1 MEDVMPTLPNKKVE
15 KYRFDLENNC
25 FFLSSHLFSFLQRV
39 LVCFLFIPS
48 LSNSA
53 PFEKSKVIE
62 RKLTVSGSSKGI
74 GQKMRR
80 ALQKSKI
87 PARQLG
93 IIVADSD
100 STLYQMNA
108 DKNFIP
114 ASLVKIFTASALL
127 DLLSPSLQFTT
138 RFLAENKINNFV
150 LKGNLYLKGGGD
162 PGFVS
167 ESLWNL
173 VNNLQRT
180 GLKKIQGDLIVDDSR
195 FDQKKRGKRL
205 SYSSH
210 SSYDAPV
217 GALSF
222 NWNTANIYLRPGKKT
237 GHPLLIHIDPSSLYF
252 SSIKNKTKTVK
263 KGKRKKIS
271 IQRRQQGKSKELIEV
286 AGYLPLHH
294 KELLIYRNIL
304 HPAIWTGWN
313 TIDFLKQRGINITG
327 QVKRGNTASD
337 AFVLAEWQS
346 RPLTEHIKLM
356 MKYSNNFMVEMLVK
370 NMVVELTG
378 KKGNLTEG
386 LKIIKK
392 HIQKIGIKT
401 EDYHLVQASGLS
413 RKNKIK
419 PQQLQ
424 TILKYWMHH
433 PLQAEFESA
442 LPLSGEDGTLK
453 KYFKDKSLKGRIH
466 AKTGSINGVTGLSGY
481 LITKKGQKRIFVFLF
496 NGHSSLQKKA
506 EELFRQW
513 ALVIFNQ
520 D

>member
-1 MEDVMPTLPNKKVE
+1 MQILLNKRIE
-15 KYRFDLENNC
+15 KYRFDLENNF
-25 FFLSSHLFSFLQRV
+25 FFLSSHLFSFLQQV
-39 LVCFLFIPS
+39 LVCFLFIPF

-53 PFEKSKVIE
+53 PFEKSNVIE
-62 RKLTVSGSSKGI
+62 RKLTVSSSSKGL
-74 GQKMRR
+74 GQKMGK

-93 IIVADSD
+93 IIVANSD

-127 DLLSPSLQFTT
+127 DSLSPSLQFTT
-138 RFLAENKINNFV
+138 RFLAKNKINNSI

-162 PGFVS
+162 SGFVS

-173 VNNLQRT
+173 VNNLRRT
-180 GLKKIQGDLIVDDSR
+180 GLKTIEGDLIVDDQR
-195 FDQKKRGKRL
+195 FDESRRGERL
-205 SYSSH
+205 PYSSH
-210 SSYDAPV
+210 FSYDAPV

-222 NWNTANIYLRPGKKT
+222 NWNTANIYLRPGKKV
-237 GHPLLIHIDPSSLYF
+237 GHPLFIHIDPSSLYF
-252 SSIKNKTKTVK
+252 SSIKNLTETGRKSQK
-263 KGKRKKIS
+263 KNIS
-271 IQRRQQGKSKELIEV
+271 IQREQHRNTSKESLKIT
-286 AGYLPLHH
+286 GHLPIHG

-392 HIQKIGIKT
+392 HIQKIGIKA

-453 KYFKDKSLKGRIH
+453 KYFKNKNLKGRIH

-481 LITKKGQKRIFVFLF
+481 LITKKGQKRVFVFLF

-513 ALVIFNQ
+513 ALIIFNQ